1 MPTALI
7 SVYHKEGI
15 VTFAQRLVDLGWD
28 LLASGGTA
36 RALSD
41 AGLTVRDVAELVGG
55 GSILGHRVVTLSR
68 EVAASLLAKNIPED
82 RAELERLGIPWI
94 DLVCVDL
101 YPLREEILRK
111 GATEESVLE
120 LTDIGGPTLLSEA
133 AKGRRIVISTPED
146 RQLVLDWLKAGRPYE
161 RDFLRLLGTRANWTV
176 AQYSLWSACAHS
188 RGIADHQLTHEDL
201 ECVLVQLDS

>member
-7 SVYHKEGI
+7 SVYNKSGI
-15 VTFAQRLVDLGWD
+15 IDFAGQLVDMGWD

-36 RALSD
+36 EVLLE
-41 AGLTVRDVAELVGG
+41 AGLSVRDVASIVGG

-68 EVAASLLAKNIPED
+68 EVAAGLLAKDNLED

-101 YPLREEILRK
+101 YPLQEEILRV

-120 LTDIGGPTLLSEA
+120 LTDVGGPTLLSEA
-133 AKGRRIVISTPED
+133 AKGRRVVIGNPKD
-146 RQLVLDWLKAGRPYE
+146 RQTVLDWLKAGRPNE
-161 RDFLRLLGTRANWTV
+161 KETLRSLGVYANWLV
-176 AQYSLWSACAHS
+176 AQYSLWAACAHS
-188 RGIADHQLTHEDL
+188 RGIPDHKLMHDKLKCTF
-201 ECVLVQLDS
+201 V